1 MIIEL
6 IGSSGAGKTTLA
18 DGLAARLKRDGYAFR
33 VVIGR
38 RNGMPLRS
46 IRTSVGA
53 VQSLLPGFPH
63 GHLAATLIDLLPPR
77 SFIWSMRLR
86 GYISKLYAM
95 LIASNTTADIVLVDQ
110 GFIQLICSLVLL
122 SGIVDRRRI
131 ADALASVPQP
141 DLVIRMDVPLNILE
155 ARLMERRQRLG
166 RIQRLLE
173 LDLKMGM
180 AQVEIVNML
189 CEMLAPERLVTVTHS
204 DNGSS
209 VDPVETIMSEI
220 RSRIVNSPA
229 THCAVE
235 TKVPVRH

>member
-6 IGSSGAGKTTLA
+6 IGASGAGKTTLA
-18 DGLAARLKRDGYAFR
+18 DGLAARLKQDGYAFR
-33 VVIGR
+33 VVVGR
-38 RNGMPLRS
+38 RSGMPSRS
-46 IRTSVGA
+46 FRTSVGA
-53 VQSLLPGFPH
+53 VQSWLPGFPH

-77 SFIWSMRLR
+77 SVIWSMRLR

-95 LIASNTTADIVLVDQ
+95 LIAGNTAVEIVLVDQ

-141 DLVIRMDVPLNILE
+141 DLVIRMDAPLSILQ
-155 ARLMERRQRLG
+155 ARLMERHQRLG

-173 LDLKMGM
+173 LDLKMSM

-189 CEMLAPERLVTVTHS
+189 CELLPPERLVTITYS

-209 VDPVETIMSEI
+209 VDPVETIMSEV
-220 RSRIVNSPA
+220 RSRVANSPA
-229 THCAVE
+229 NHCAVE
-235 TKVPVRH
+235 TKVPARL